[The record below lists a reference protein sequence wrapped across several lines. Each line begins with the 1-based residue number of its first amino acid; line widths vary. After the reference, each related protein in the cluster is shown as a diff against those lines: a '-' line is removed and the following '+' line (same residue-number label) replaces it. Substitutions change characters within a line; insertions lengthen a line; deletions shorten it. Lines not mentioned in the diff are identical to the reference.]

1 MSTPQIAETEP
12 AVVTAARLAL
22 DAVRAAET
30 TRNAIYTAMAWANQN
45 STVIAGWPLMQQAD
59 AILAQLVD
67 PHGTVRALAENEV
80 RAHEGTSS

>member
-1 MSTPQIAETEP
+1 MSTPQVAETEP

-30 TRNAIYTAMAWANQN
+30 TRNAIYTAMAWAGQN
-45 STVIAGWPLMQQAD
+45 GAVIAGWPLMQQAD

-67 PHGTVRALAENEV
+67 PQGTVRALAENEV
-80 RAHEGTSS
+80 RAYEGTTS

>member
-1 MSTPQIAETEP
+1 MSVEQTEQTEP
-12 AVVTAARLAL
+12 KAVTAARLAL

-67 PHGTVRALAENEV
+67 PHGVVRALAENEV
-80 RAHEGTSS
+80 RAYEGTSP